1 MMIKGGTIEQV
12 GALLDTFAQND
23 FNCMTTGI
31 LKPTLCFH
39 VARQSPASAT
49 TKREFF
55 SGAGQQ
61 CFNSGVSSLWVLL
74 HLTSKYTPK
83 HHIAC
88 VNDTYF
94 HHDAY

>member
-49 TKREFF
+49 TKSDFF
-55 SGAGQQ
+55 QEQA
-61 CFNSGVSSLWVLL
+61 NSASTQVCRAFGCC
-74 HLTSKYTPK
+74 Y
-83 HHIAC
+83 I
-88 VNDTYF
+88 
-94 HHDAY
+94 